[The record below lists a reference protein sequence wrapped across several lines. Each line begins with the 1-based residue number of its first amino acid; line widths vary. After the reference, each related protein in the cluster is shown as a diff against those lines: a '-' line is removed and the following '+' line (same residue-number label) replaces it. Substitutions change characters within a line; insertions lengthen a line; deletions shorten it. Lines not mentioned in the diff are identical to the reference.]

1 MFLSWATSQLRKN
14 FRSCSSDHYRTYSIH
29 DVIFEALNVSL
40 PYHIKYM
47 TIFGELCIYAMH
59 YLYNHVYLL
68 KHISIN
74 SINNIATLLG

>member
-1 MFLSWATSQLRKN
+1 M
-14 FRSCSSDHYRTYSIH
+14 H

-47 TIFGELCIYAMH
+47 TIFGELCMQCTI
-59 YLYNHVYLL
+59 LYNHVYLL

-74 SINNIATLLG
+74 SVNNIATLLG